1 MKYTFM
7 LLSAIILFLA
17 SCSSGPE
24 DLEPFMVDAGEF
36 NIDQHALKN
45 GEKVRILGASG
56 NLTKEHKIDF
66 YNLVVVQSI
75 ETGDTVNVLVTTFFD
90 ANHDNP
96 EVVFISNTSIAG
108 KLFENP
114 EDLERV
120 EGKKADEIEALK
132 FDKVFYDSEFIQVDV
147 RKYPAVTGLL
157 GDFTIE
163 GELEN
168 ISY

>member
-1 MKYTFM
+1 MKFNF
-7 LLSAIILFLA
+7 LFFNAFVLFLV
-17 SCSSGPE
+17 SCSSGPN
-24 DLEPFMVDAGEF
+24 DLEPFMVDLSEF
-36 NIDQHALKN
+36 RIEQGALKD
-45 GEKVRILGASG
+45 GEKVQILGASG

-66 YNLVVVQSI
+66 YNLVVVRSL
-75 ETGDTVNVLVTTFFD
+75 ETGDTVNVLVTTFFQAD
-90 ANHDNP
+90 QNDP
-96 EVVFISNTSIAG
+96 ETVFISNTSLAG